1 MSPRI
6 SRRAICR
13 SADGLNRHLLTVEV
27 PFMTAAPSYHVLVT
41 SAATWVMT
49 TVVSNLTPSRRTLC
63 LYEAILSLVP

>member
-1 MSPRI
+1 
-6 SRRAICR
+6 
-13 SADGLNRHLLTVEV
+13 
-27 PFMTAAPSYHVLVT
+27 MTAAPSYHVLVT